1 MQNQPLPSPALATL
15 LHPPGNHV
23 TSESLNFFLGVYFFI
38 RKKKKK
44 KKEAVAEGVSKMM
57 QVKTNSEDFLE
68 EVAQRLAERSG
79 LACEE
84 TGTCL

>member
-38 RKKKKK
+38 RKK